1 MSGLKGPVMPVI
13 SLLTDFGLSDPYVGI
28 MKAVITSVCPQAR
41 VIDISHD
48 VAPQD
53 VYQAAFMLAAAHG
66 FFPHNS
72 VHAVVVDPGVGSSRR
87 SVAVRTSKAV
97 FVAPDNG
104 VLSLMLDDAENA
116 DAFLVNNSDLFL
128 HPVSRTFHGRDVFA
142 PVAARLVCGMKP
154 EMLGPEIAL
163 QSLVRLE
170 LGPAP
175 HMDASGRLTGTVVY
189 ADRFGNLVSNIG
201 RRHLEKHFQ
210 DPDAVCVQAGN
221 QVISGMSHCYAD
233 AAKGGLLAI
242 TGSFDMLEISVNQD
256 SAARVLQMALGDPV
270 YVFVRPDR

>member
-1 MSGLKGPVMPVI
+1 MPVI
-13 SLLTDFGLSDPYVGI
+13 SLLTDFGLTDPYVGI
-28 MKAVITSVCPQAR
+28 MKAVITSACPQAR
-41 VIDISHD
+41 IIDISHD

-66 FFPHNS
+66 FFPHKS
-72 VHAVVVDPGVGSSRR
+72 VHAAVVDPGVGSSRR
-87 SVAVRTSKAV
+87 IVAVRTSKAV

-104 VLSLMLDDAENA
+104 VLSLVLDDADNA

-142 PVAARLVCGMKP
+142 PVAAGLVCGMKP

-175 HMDASGRLTGTVVY
+175 HMDPSGRLTGTVVY

-201 RRHLEKHFQ
+201 RNHLEKHFQ

-221 QVISGMSHCYAD
+221 QVISGMSRCYAD
-233 AAKGGLLAI
+233 AAKGRLLAI
-242 TGSFDMLEISVNQD
+242 VGSFDRLEISVNQD
-256 SAARVLQMALGDPV
+256 STARVLQMAVGDPV
-270 YVFVRPDR
+270 YVFVRQDR